1 MNAPARHFVRRSV
14 RDFVRRFLALP
25 FAVLACAIAAH
36 AAPVLMISID
46 GLKPEYITQADA
58 HGMKLPYLRT
68 LLTKG
73 TYADGVVGIWPT
85 ITYPSHTTLITGV
98 WPAEHGIEN
107 NQVFDPE
114 QKFRGAWNWYAS
126 AIRVPTLWQVAHRA
140 GLRTASVGW
149 PVSAGATDVDY
160 LIPEY
165 WRSASPSDSANPDDQ
180 LLMAALA
187 RPDTLLQQ
195 LKSAAG
201 PYMNGNDTSI
211 AGDEMKTRYALEILR
226 RYKPAFMTLHLS
238 SLDESQHEHGPFSAE
253 ACADLEALDGMVARL
268 AQQAIASNPSAAVV
282 IVSDHGFM
290 DISHAV
296 NLAIPFLQAG
306 LIQGAP
312 TQGATDATT
321 KSPVVNSWKA
331 QPWMAGGM
339 AAIMLHDPND
349 RATEQQVKTMLDG
362 LAANPDNGIAEILD
376 RDAMKKRGAYP
387 DAAFLVVLKPGY
399 YTANALTGSLVTPIP
414 GHRGSHGFSPEYP
427 EMHSSFFA
435 VGAGIAHHRDLGLVD
450 MRQIAPTVA
459 GILHVPMPTAK
470 ATPLHV
476 QP

>member
-1 MNAPARHFVRRSV
+1 MNAAVRHLARRFVRRHPGRLLV
-14 RDFVRRFLALP
+14 LPLALLA
-25 FAVLACAIAAH
+25 FAGFFAIAAH

-68 LLTKG
+68 LLDKG

-98 WPAEHGIEN
+98 WPAEHGILN

-114 QKFRGAWNWYAS
+114 QKFRGAWNWYA
-126 AIRVPTLWQVAHRA
+126 AQIRVPTLWQVAHHA
-140 GLRTASVGW
+140 GLRTASIGW

-165 WRSASPSDSANPDDQ
+165 WRSASPSDSSNPDDQ

-187 RPDTLLQQ
+187 RPDTLIQQ
-195 LKSAAG
+195 LKPAAG

-238 SLDESQHEHGPFSAE
+238 SLDESQHEHGPFSPE
-253 ACADLEALDGMVARL
+253 ACADLEAIDGMIARL
-268 AQQAIASNPSAAVV
+268 AHQAFAGNPAAVLV

-290 DISHAV
+290 DITHAV
-296 NLAIPFLQAG
+296 NLAIPFIQAK
-306 LIQGAP
+306 LI
-312 TQGATDATT
+312 DATLVPG
-321 KSPVVNSWKA
+321 KAPVINSWKA

-349 RATEQQVKTMLDG
+349 HATEQQVKAMLDE

-376 RDAMKKRGAYP
+376 RDVIKKRGTYP

-399 YTANALTGSLVTPIP
+399 YTSTALSGSLVTLIP

-427 EMHSSFFA
+427 EMRSSFFA

-470 ATPLHV
+470 AKPLHV
-476 QP
+476 AP

>member
-1 MNAPARHFVRRSV
+1 MNAPARHLVRRFVRL
-14 RDFVRRFLALP
+14 FVRRFFVLPVAL
-25 FAVLACAIAAH
+25 LACAIAAH

-46 GLKPEYITQADA
+46 GFKPEYITQADA

-68 LLTKG
+68 LLARG

-195 LKSAAG
+195 LKSSAG

-238 SLDESQHEHGPFSAE
+238 SLDESQHEHGPFSRE
-253 ACADLEALDGMVARL
+253 ACREPGARDGVRARL
-268 AQQAIASNPSAAVV
+268 GHQAVSRNRPPVVV
-282 IVSDHGFM
+282 IGVHHSFM
-290 DISHAV
+290 DRYRSV
-296 NLAIPFLQAG
+296 NLVAPFLRAG
-306 LIQGAP
+306 LIKGAMDP
-312 TQGATDATT
+312 TT
-321 KSPVVNSWKA
+321 KS
-331 QPWMAGGM
+331 
-339 AAIMLHDPND
+339 
-349 RATEQQVKTMLDG
+349 R
-362 LAANPDNGIAEILD
+362 
-376 RDAMKKRGAYP
+376 
-387 DAAFLVVLKPGY
+387 
-399 YTANALTGSLVTPIP
+399 
-414 GHRGSHGFSPEYP
+414 
-427 EMHSSFFA
+427 
-435 VGAGIAHHRDLGLVD
+435 
-450 MRQIAPTVA
+450 
-459 GILHVPMPTAK
+459 
-470 ATPLHV
+470 
-476 QP
+476 

>member
-1 MNAPARHFVRRSV
+1 MNAVLRFAVRRS
-14 RDFVRRFLALP
+14 LLLP
-25 FAVLACAIAAH
+25 LVLLAIAVVFAFGAH

-68 LLTKG
+68 LLAKG

-107 NQVFDPE
+107 NQVFDPFL
-114 QKFRGAWNWYAS
+114 QFGSAWNWYAS
-126 AIRVPTLWQVAHRA
+126 EIRVPTLWQVAHRA
-140 GLRTASVGW
+140 GLRTASIGW

-165 WRSASPSDSANPDDQ
+165 WRGASPSDSANPDDQ
-180 LLMAALA
+180 LLMAALS
-187 RPDTLLQQ
+187 RPDTLIQQ
-195 LKSAAG
+195 LKPAAG

-238 SLDESQHEHGPFSAE
+238 SLDETQHAHGPFSPE

-268 AQQAIASNPSAAVV
+268 AHQQFANNPSAVLI

-290 DISHAV
+290 NISHSV
-296 NLAIPFLQAG
+296 NLVIPFLQAG
-306 LIQGAP
+306 LINATMAP
-312 TQGATDATT
+312 GKVSVIT
-321 KSPVVNSWKA
+321 SWKA
-331 QPWMAGGM
+331 EPWMAGGM
-339 AAIMLHDPND
+339 AAIMLHDPS
-349 RATEQQVKTMLDG
+349 TEQQVKTMLDG
-362 LAANPDNGIAEILD
+362 LAADPANGIAEILD
-376 RDAMKKRGAYP
+376 RDAIRKRGTFP

-399 YTANALTGSLVTPIP
+399 YTGNALTGSLVMPIP
-414 GHRGSHGFSPEYP
+414 GNRGSHGFSPEYP
-427 EMHSSFFA
+427 EMRSSFFA
-435 VGAGIAHHRDLGLVD
+435 LGAGIAHHRDLGLVD

-459 GILHVPMPTAK
+459 GILRVPMPTAK

-476 QP
+476 AP